1 MLFTAGSIVT
11 GTTGVWIFISR
22 GLKKKFTPTII
33 SLIVINA
40 MTLMLQASEIV
51 HVYNPYRPVWSIW
64 RNIVYPLCVVL
75 LNLLQLEIF
84 NVFNDGLIN
93 IRIFQSQNM
102 KWMRLI
108 VILVHLFLC
117 LPTYLQI
124 WLLPYDDTS
133 LATKRKFQVISAAYI
148 DRRPYPLMSLVHSS
162 DQLGSYI
169 ALITLSVARRTLK
182 LFVPRFSAF
191 GIWGVLQNFYILKRI
206 HAHFD
211 SLRSTDCSE
220 SLEYCAPDAN
230 YGQIKANKHIST
242 GTIHS
247 DCDTTMVSTQYE
259 PPSSAPVHHP
269 TPRHVSKTI
278 RRIQSGARRIR
289 WSIFFL
295 FAMDI
300 FSVGTFITA
309 SLVTEEEDRVMHHA
323 MLQISF
329 GVIGMHLFLETFL
342 FTQIVTQFK
351 QQMSAS
357 SGSHANDAAESAKN
371 IKRNSAATLT

>member
-1 MLFTAGSIVT
+1 
-11 GTTGVWIFISR
+11 
-22 GLKKKFTPTII
+22 
-33 SLIVINA
+33 

-133 LATKRKFQVISAAYI
+133 LATKWGTFGAGVYAI
-148 DRRPYPLMSLVHSS
+148 LV
-162 DQLGSYI
+162 
-169 ALITLSVARRTLK
+169 
-182 LFVPRFSAF
+182 